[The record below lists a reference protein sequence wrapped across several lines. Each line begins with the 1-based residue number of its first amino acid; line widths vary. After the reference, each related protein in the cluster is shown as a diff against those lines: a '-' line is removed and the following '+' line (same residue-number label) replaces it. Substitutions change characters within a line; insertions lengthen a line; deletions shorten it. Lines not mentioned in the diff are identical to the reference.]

1 MNQTVVKVNPPRR
14 ASAVSVS
21 AWLQLAKS
29 YDAAGSPRLARSCR
43 ELAERLAAAQSVTAE
58 VVDGV
63 IRDIKALAAER
74 ALRWS
79 R

>member
-1 MNQTVVKVNPPRR
+1 MNQTVVRVNPPHR
-14 ASAVSVS
+14 ASEVSVS

-43 ELAERLAAAQSVTAE
+43 ELAARLADMQATTTEVLEGILADIEAQ
-58 VVDGV
+58 
-63 IRDIKALAAER
+63 AAER
-74 ALRWS
+74 AERWS